1 MKTAIKTAVMSALL
15 LTGAARAFAETANP
29 ALTHDPLMKQILS
42 KQLTTPGGGVTG
54 AVRIGSG
61 QAITLNL
68 ADPLAP
74 AELKDAVADPK
85 ALSGLKPAE
94 GLADKPHKAKTRRK
108 VRRDSELLKKM
119 SDDERRADWSGR
131 K

>member
-1 MKTAIKTAVMSALL
+1 MKTAIKTALMSAMLL
-15 LTGAARAFAETANP
+15 SGASRAFAETANP
-29 ALTHDPLMKQILS
+29 TLTHDPLMKQILS
-42 KQLTTPGGGVTG
+42 KQLTTAGGGVTG

-68 ADPLAP
+68 ADPLTSAD
-74 AELKDAVADPK
+74 LKDAVADPK
-85 ALSGLKPAE
+85 ALSGLKPAA
-94 GLADKPHKAKTRRK
+94 GLAAKPVKAKARRK

-119 SDDERRADWSGR
+119 SDEERRADWSGR